1 MDGAASGGRL
11 RGAIALARRRRSRA
25 RRTEEKTVMAA
36 IVTCDTLRVRIWLR
50 LSRALAKTHTGLVL
64 FRPSHWLLVIEFF
77 SEVRTANFWFGFPT
91 RRSGK
96 RNAASK
102 HRAGRARANFSNARC
117 QADGV
122 YSLLQSEV
130 VRVVPPECVSRGA
143 QKPRAPPVQ
152 KTRTKYPLS
161 PLGSRRAEHRRGA
174 SQ

>member
-1 MDGAASGGRL
+1 
-11 RGAIALARRRRSRA
+11 
-25 RRTEEKTVMAA
+25 MAA

-102 HRAGRARANFSNARC
+102 TQSRSSESEFFERA
-117 QADGV
+117 
-122 YSLLQSEV
+122 
-130 VRVVPPECVSRGA
+130 VSG
-143 QKPRAPPVQ
+143 
-152 KTRTKYPLS
+152 
-161 PLGSRRAEHRRGA
+161 
-174 SQ
+174 